1 MAQIIRGKQLH
12 TYSALAK
19 NGHATIIYPLYEFTM
34 VITIARYHRKAGR
47 RKLLDKTQA
56 LIHGQYR
63 GKHTHKSCQ
72 LVDYTIYKRPPNLVT
87 SP

>member
-1 MAQIIRGKQLH
+1 MAKIIRGKQLH

-34 VITIARYHRKAGR
+34 VITIARHYRKAGR
-47 RKLLDKTQA
+47 RKMLDKTQA
-56 LIHGQYR
+56 FGQYR

-72 LVDYTIYKRPPNLVT
+72 LVDYTIYKRPPNHIT